1 MTLAQLAISYRHEE
15 DVLRRRIQEIRALP
29 THSRQEELVK
39 EDRLRV
45 LESMRRD
52 VRDVAVLCERYY
64 DRGYRRNRRYSI

>member
-1 MTLAQLAISYRHEE
+1 MTLAQLSVSYRHEE
-15 DVLRRRIQEIRALP
+15 DVLRRRIQQIRALP
-29 THSRQEELVK
+29 VHSRQEELIK

-52 VRDVAVLCERYY
+52 VRDVAVLCEHYY

>member
-15 DVLRRRIQEIRALP
+15 DVLRRRIQEIRTLP
-29 THSRQEELVK
+29 TRSRQEELVK

>member
-1 MTLAQLAISYRHEE
+1 MTLAQLAVSYRHEE
-15 DVLRRRIQEIRALP
+15 DVLRRRIQQIRALP
-29 THSRQEELVK
+29 VHSRQEELVK

-52 VRDVAVLCERYY
+52 VRDVAVLCEHYY

>member
-1 MTLAQLAISYRHEE
+1 MTLSQLAISYRHEE

-29 THSRQEELVK
+29 ASSHQEELLR
-39 EDRLRV
+39 ENRLRA

-52 VRDVAVLCERYY
+52 VRDVAVLCEHYY

>member
-29 THSRQEELVK
+29 THSRQEELLK
-39 EDRLRV
+39 EDRLRI

-52 VRDVAVLCERYY
+52 VRDVAVVCEHYY
-64 DRGYRRNRRYSI
+64 DRSHRRNRRYSI

>member
-1 MTLAQLAISYRHEE
+1 MTLAQLSVSYRQEE

-29 THSRQEELVK
+29 TCSRQEELVK

-52 VRDVAVLCERYY
+52 VRDVAVLCEHYY
-64 DRGYRRNRRYSI
+64 DRGYRRNRRYSL